1 MRGRDLLSKCL
12 IHALGLVQQNF
23 PSDHMVGLTILQTRW
38 WRVKWL
44 CKGSSI
50 QNAKDWFSRSNREEK
65 WEKRGRLKGE
75 RKGKKNYFLPKLNP
89 RLDDWLKLLIQYI
102 TKTVVIQ
109 QVLSSWY
116 FKYFYLWN
124 PSYIFLI

>member
-1 MRGRDLLSKCL
+1 MPKIGF
-12 IHALGLVQQNF
+12 LGVIEKK
-23 PSDHMVGLTILQTRW
+23 SEKKEEDW
-38 WRVKWL
+38 
-44 CKGSSI
+44 KG
-50 QNAKDWFSRSNREEK
+50 KE
-65 WEKRGRLKGE
+65 KGE
-75 RKGKKNYFLPKLNP
+75 KKDKFFPKLNP

-116 FKYFYLWN
+116 FMYFYLWN